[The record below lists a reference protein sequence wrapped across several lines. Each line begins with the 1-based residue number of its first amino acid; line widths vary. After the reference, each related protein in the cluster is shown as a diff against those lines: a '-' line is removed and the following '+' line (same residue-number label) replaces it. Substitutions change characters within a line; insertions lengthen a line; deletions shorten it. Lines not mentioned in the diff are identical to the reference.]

1 MALLKQ
7 TQLHCFMCVLY
18 CSEQSQMQIRDLVKK
33 KKDTLSIFK
42 GTFS

>member
-7 TQLHCFMCVLY
+7 TQLHCFMRVLY
-18 CSEQSQMQIRDLVKK
+18 CSEKIRCKQRELVKK
-33 KKDTLSIFK
+33 EDTLSIFK